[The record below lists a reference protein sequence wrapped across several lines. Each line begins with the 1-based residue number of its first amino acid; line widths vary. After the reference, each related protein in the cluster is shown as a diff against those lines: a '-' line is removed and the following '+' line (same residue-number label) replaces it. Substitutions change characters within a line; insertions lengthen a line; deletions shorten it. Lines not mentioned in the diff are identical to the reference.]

1 MDLRGRRVLT
11 IGGAGFLGSHI
22 IDQLL
27 QDPVREIVVLDNFVR
42 GSRANLR
49 QAGRDDRVR
58 IVEGSFAD
66 LRVLSEVMRDTDQNT
81 VAQALMAFYQG
92 TGA

>member
-1 MDLRGRRVLT
+1 M
-11 IGGAGFLGSHI
+11 
-22 IDQLL
+22 
-27 QDPVREIVVLDNFVR
+27 REIVVLDNSVR

-66 LRVLSEVMRDTDQNT
+66 LRVRSEVMLDTDPNA
-81 VAQALMAFYQG
+81 VAQALIPFYQG
-92 TGA
+92 TGD